1 MRTRESNQKK
11 KKNSANSPLPQPP
24 PPKKEGNWQSTRVH
38 MTGACVTTTP
48 CPSTPD
54 TEVLDKEQ
62 PALTTTLLSFL
73 QEIVHMKGMTLLL

>member
-11 KKNSANSPLPQPP
+11 KLSQLSPSPTP
-24 PPKKEGNWQSTRVH
+24 PPKGGNWQSTRVH

-73 QEIVHMKGMTLLL
+73 QKIVHMKGMTLLL